1 MFLFLLIVIVLLF
14 FQLFDKDEKII
25 KNNNQLN
32 LISKSE
38 FDYSEISNHLLLVYF
53 KVTSENYFEY
63 YFVLNNLDNKETID
77 KIRQT
82 IGSDL
87 VELNYTVSIDE
98 N

>member
-1 MFLFLLIVIVLLF
+1 MSFSLGLL
-14 FQLFDKDEKII
+14 
-25 KNNNQLN
+25 
-32 LISKSE
+32 SS
-38 FDYSEISNHLLLVYF
+38 LLVYF

-63 YFVLNNLDNKETID
+63 YFVLNNLNNKETID

-82 IGSDL
+82 IGNDL